1 MDLMDKRMGTVQP
14 VVTTLKNEMKE
25 LKSKYCPLY
34 ELRMAS
40 QIEDVN
46 PDYSL
51 AVAVQAEKTQHIIKM
66 EKLKA
71 L

>member
-1 MDLMDKRMGTVQP
+1 
-14 VVTTLKNEMKE
+14 MKE

-51 AVAVQAEKTQHIIKM
+51 AVAVEAEKTQHIIRM